1 MKPEIVDIPIVDLSK
16 ALESERLLKY
26 RSKDQY
32 KSDFSTKFI
41 GRGNGSTGEY
51 ARLSKAA
58 GIKVNAGEY
67 SENDV
72 VFISANGKRQ
82 GAAPPDL
89 EEIEKAI
96 QAGATILTDGKINRP
111 SPEGKN
117 EYNTGEKLVAE
128 YLRSKGYVEKEEL
141 MGMVSRWCAE
151 GKEPKVIWKRGV
163 TEKAQQKYMELTQGK
178 LKALTW
184 SRASENGYEVSTK
197 GDKRFSA
204 LQARLADGRTI
215 EEAYQLDVKGY
226 RSEGNDWRL
235 GKGKAPKIPM
245 SKEQLYGQYKALWV
259 KWSIENPELLQ
270 ELSEKAKGKT
280 LTDMFAT
287 TDINQARALAELV
300 NERVYKLS
308 VDKNQSLL
316 EFNGSNQNHQKG
328 ETTYANQ
335 KEPVSLEVSL
345 PKPLKILL
353 SQADHAVIKV
363 ADPGRK
369 VAEYKAVLIT
379 ELNKHRFK
387 TALFTGTK
395 TECEVWAKAP
405 QDKKILVE
413 QWAEKRKQLR
423 VPLPST
429 NTTHLKNEIDDLARQ
444 IGLLPKPIN
453 PVVEQVP
460 EQAPRIHSLSR

>member
-16 ALESERLLKY
+16 AHGSERLLKY

-41 GRGNGSTGEY
+41 GRGLGSTAEY

-58 GIKVNAGEY
+58 GVKVNPGEY

-82 GAAPPDL
+82 GGVLPDFD
-89 EEIEKAI
+89 EIEKVV
-96 QAGATILTDGKINRP
+96 QAGATVLTDGKINRP
-111 SPEGKN
+111 APEGKN

-128 YLRSKGYVEKEEL
+128 FLRSKGYVEKEEL
-141 MGMVSRWCAE
+141 MGMVSRWYPE

-163 TEKAQQKYMELTQGK
+163 TEKAQKKYVELTQGK
-178 LKALTW
+178 LKPLTW
-184 SRASENGYEVSTK
+184 SRASDNGYEVSTK

-204 LQARLADGRTI
+204 LQAKLNDGRTI
-215 EEAYQLDVKGY
+215 EEAYQLDIKGY
-226 RSEGNDWRL
+226 RSQGNDWRL

-245 SKEQLYGQYKALWV
+245 SKEQLYGQYKALWLR
-259 KWSIENPELLQ
+259 WSNENPALLQ
-270 ELSEKAKGKT
+270 ELGEKAKGKT

-287 TDINQARALAELV
+287 TDINQARALSELV
-300 NERVYKLS
+300 NERVYKLT
-308 VDKNQSLL
+308 VDKNQSNL
-316 EFNGSNQNHQKG
+316 EFDAAREKSLTAQKQSQNSTDQVV
-328 ETTYANQ
+328 E
-335 KEPVSLEVSL
+335 
-345 PKPLKILL
+345 KPLKILL

-363 ADPGRK
+363 ADPGRR
-369 VAEYKAVLIT
+369 VAEYKAVPIS

-387 TALFTGTK
+387 IALFTGTK

-405 QDKKILVE
+405 QEKKVLVE

-429 NTTHLKNEIDDLARQ
+429 NTAQLKNEIDQLATQ
-444 IGLLPKPIN
+444 IGIVPKPIGTMLERMPE
-453 PVVEQVP
+453 PVQRVQ
-460 EQAPRIHSLSR
+460 SLTR